1 MNRES
6 KDEIVI
12 NIRNSF
18 EMKKEANSDKT
29 NSDIRNIFKQEDFY
43 GPIRV
48 DYLYSNNYIEYDSD
62 GNRNKN
68 LSIKE
73 YLSESKSYLRDII
86 IKLQKYDRQKIQLK

>member
-1 MNRES
+1 
-6 KDEIVI
+6 
-12 NIRNSF
+12 
-18 EMKKEANSDKT
+18 MKKEAKSDKI
-29 NSDIRNIFKQEDFY
+29 NSDIRNIFKEEDFY

-73 YLSESKSYLRDII
+73 YLNESKSYLKDII
-86 IKLQKYDRQKIQLK
+86 IKLEKYDG

>member
-1 MNRES
+1 
-6 KDEIVI
+6 
-12 NIRNSF
+12 
-18 EMKKEANSDKT
+18 MKKEAKSDKI
-29 NSDIRNIFKQEDFY
+29 NSDIRNIFKEEDFY

-73 YLSESKSYLRDII
+73 YLSESKSYLKDII
-86 IKLQKYDRQKIQLK
+86 IKLEKYDGQKIQLK

>member
-1 MNRES
+1 MKRES

-12 NIRNSF
+12 NIWNSF
-18 EMKKEANSDKT
+18 KMKKEAKSDKI
-29 NSDIRNIFKQEDFY
+29 NSDIRNIFKEEDFY

-73 YLSESKSYLRDII
+73 YLSESKSYLKDII
-86 IKLQKYDRQKIQLK
+86 IKLEKYDG